1 MFRWEAEG
9 KVDDVPKVRKS
20 VVGHENQ
27 NHELVTSY
35 FPLNHSLQT
44 PQLPKKKKKVIQMRD
59 HNSEVYFL
67 LMDLQNTVVLNCPV
81 CGGLARILSA

>member
-27 NHELVTSY
+27 NM
-35 FPLNHSLQT
+35 SL
-44 PQLPKKKKKVIQMRD
+44 
-59 HNSEVYFL
+59 
-67 LMDLQNTVVLNCPV
+67 
-81 CGGLARILSA
+81 